1 MLYVSHSRARRQSG
15 AKVDH
20 PQSPQTVPITDF
32 GSKLFSVTSE
42 MIPPGRARQGRKPLT
57 RFTQLINM
65 LPLIC
70 ISEERNMKIGER
82 GQVTIPKD
90 VREKYGLLPN
100 IEVEFVPKESGV
112 LLRKRARR
120 ASPVEKVYGILN
132 RKSKTDDIIELLR
145 GR

>member
-1 MLYVSHSRARRQSG
+1 
-15 AKVDH
+15 
-20 PQSPQTVPITDF
+20 
-32 GSKLFSVTSE
+32 
-42 MIPPGRARQGRKPLT
+42 
-57 RFTQLINM
+57 
-65 LPLIC
+65 
-70 ISEERNMKIGER
+70 MKIGER

-132 RKSKTDDIIELLR
+132 KKSTTDDIIEALR